1 MRWHIQFISFQN
13 TNPEETVAFYITKLW
28 RFTGRKGE
36 KFRTI
41 PKIQRFSLSQT
52 YLKVERNYQVWF
64 SIIFFKITL
73 ILMKLPPI
81 NFIGR
86 LLLAYWFLHLL
97 DILLFIYKYLLVML
111 RVFYHNCKLVS
122 AKEITCFFASSIS
135 RLRFEKILSIC

>member
-64 SIIFFKITL
+64 SIIFFKMTL
-73 ILMKLPPI
+73 ILMKLLPI
-81 NFIGR
+81 NFIGK

-97 DILLFIYKYLLVML
+97 DILLFIY
-111 RVFYHNCKLVS
+111 KLVS

-135 RLRFEKILSIC
+135 RLRFENILSIC